1 MESTTL
7 RRSLLLGCAA
17 LSALAVS
24 SCGRAGDATTTGS
37 SGAQAAPGETVAAI
51 PSAATKNT
59 TRVWASSPA
68 SIAAAAARAVYPG
81 SRPNQRPLSVVL
93 ADSASWQAT
102 IAGAVLMA
110 APLHAPM
117 LLTDGA
123 TIPAA
128 SQSAL
133 TALAPTGAGQ
143 DGPQVVRL
151 GTAASPASLKSL
163 SIGGNDPFTLAARI
177 DAYQARIA
185 GRWSNAV
192 VIASSDSPAMA
203 MPAAAWAAKSG
214 DSVLFSGPND
224 LPAVT
229 AAAIKAH
236 GKPKIYILGPPSTI
250 SEKVAGQL
258 AALGQV
264 TRIGAKPA
272 SANAIAFARFSD
284 GDFGWGIVDPG
295 HGLVFTNVGA
305 SLTAGAAAPLSA
317 SGSYGPLLLTG
328 RDGSL
333 PPDVANYLR
342 DIRPGYSSDPVRGV
356 YNHAWIIGDPAAI
369 SDRAQATIDS
379 LLEIAP
385 VTRSA
390 TTP

>member
-24 SCGRAGDATTTGS
+24 SCGRAGDASTTGS
-37 SGAQAAPGETVAAI
+37 SGAQAAPGQTVAAI

-81 SRPNQRPLSVVL
+81 SRPSQRPLSVVL

-128 SQSAL
+128 SQAAL
-133 TALAPTGAGQ
+133 TALAPSGAGR
-143 DGPQVVRL
+143 DGPQLIRL
-151 GTAASPASLKSL
+151 GTAASPTSLKSL

-192 VIASSDSPAMA
+192 VIASSESAEMA

-214 DSVLFSGPND
+214 DSILFSGRD
-224 LPAVT
+224 KLPAAT
-229 AAAIKAH
+229 AAAVKAH
-236 GKPKIYILGPPSTI
+236 GKPKIYILGPSSVI
-250 SEKVAGQL
+250 SENVAREL

-264 TRIGAKPA
+264 TRVGARPA
-272 SANAIAFARFSD
+272 SANAIAFARFRD
-284 GDFGWGIVDPG
+284 GDFGWGIIDPG
-295 HGLVFTNVGA
+295 HGLVLTNVGA
-305 SLTAGAAAPLSA
+305 SLTAGGAAPLSA

-356 YNHAWIIGDPAAI
+356 YNHAWIIGDPIAV

-385 VTRSA
+385 VTKEAA
-390 TTP
+390 TR

>member
-1 MESTTL
+1 
-7 RRSLLLGCAA
+7 
-17 LSALAVS
+17 
-24 SCGRAGDATTTGS
+24 
-37 SGAQAAPGETVAAI
+37 
-51 PSAATKNT
+51 
-59 TRVWASSPA
+59 
-68 SIAAAAARAVYPG
+68 
-81 SRPNQRPLSVVL
+81 
-93 ADSASWQAT
+93 
-102 IAGAVLMA
+102 
-110 APLHAPM
+110 M
-117 LLTDGA
+117 LLTDGS

-128 SQSAL
+128 SQAAL
-133 TALAPTGAGQ
+133 TALAPTGAGR
-143 DGPQVVRL
+143 DGPQLIRL
-151 GTAASPASLKSL
+151 GTAASPTSLKSL

-192 VIASSDSPAMA
+192 VIASSESAEMA

-214 DSVLFSGPND
+214 DSILFSGRD
-224 LPAVT
+224 KLPAAT
-229 AAAIKAH
+229 AAAVKAH
-236 GKPKIYILGPPSTI
+236 GKPKIYILGPSSVI
-250 SEKVAGQL
+250 SENVAREL

-264 TRIGAKPA
+264 TRVGARPA

-284 GDFGWGIVDPG
+284 GDFGWGIIDPG
-295 HGLVFTNVGA
+295 HGLVLTNVGA
-305 SLTAGAAAPLSA
+305 PLTAGAAAPLSA

-356 YNHAWIIGDPAAI
+356 YNHAWIIGDPTAV

-385 VTRSA
+385 VTKEAA
-390 TTP
+390 TR

>member
-1 MESTTL
+1 MQLPAL
-7 RRSLLLGCAA
+7 RHSLLLACAV
-17 LSALAVS
+17 LLTLAVA
-24 SCGRAGDATTTGS
+24 SCGRAGDGATTGS

-81 SRPNQRPLSVVL
+81 ARPSQRPLSVVL
-93 ADSASWQAT
+93 ADSASWQST

-117 LLTDGA
+117 LLTEGA
-123 TIPAA
+123 QIPAA
-128 SQSAL
+128 TQSAL
-133 TALAPTGAGQ
+133 SALAPTGAGK
-143 DGPQVVRL
+143 DGPQIIRL
-151 GTAASPASLKSL
+151 GSAASPTTLKSL
-163 SIGGNDPFTLAARI
+163 SIGGDDPFTLAANV

-185 GRWSNAV
+185 GRWSRSI
-192 VIASSDSPAMA
+192 VIASSDSPEMA

-214 DSVLFSGPND
+214 DSVLFSGRD
-224 LPAVT
+224 ALPAAT

-236 GKPKIYILGPPSTI
+236 GKPKIYILGPSSTI
-250 SEKVAGQL
+250 SENVAKQL
-258 AALGQV
+258 APLGQV
-264 TRIGAKPA
+264 TRVGANPA
-272 SANAIAFARFSD
+272 SANAIAFARFRD
-284 GDFGWGIVDPG
+284 GDFGWGVIDPG

-305 SLTAGAAAPLSA
+305 PLTAAGAAPLSA
-317 SGSYGPLLLTG
+317 SGSYGPLLLVG

-333 PPDVANYLR
+333 PPDVTNYLR

-356 YNHAWIIGDPAAI
+356 YNHAWIIGDPAAV

-385 VTRSA
+385 ITRSA
-390 TTP
+390 ATP

>member
-24 SCGRAGDATTTGS
+24 SCGRAGDASTTGS

-59 TRVWASSPA
+59 TRVWASSPE

-81 SRPNQRPLSVVL
+81 SRPSQRPLSVVL

-128 SQSAL
+128 SQAAL
-133 TALAPTGAGQ
+133 TALAPTGAGE
-143 DGPQVVRL
+143 DGPQLIRL

-192 VIASSDSPAMA
+192 VIASSESPAMA

-214 DSVLFSGPND
+214 DSVLFSERNN
-224 LPAVT
+224 LPAAT
-229 AAAIKAH
+229 ATAIKSH
-236 GKPKIYILGPPSTI
+236 GKPRIYILGPPSTI

-258 AALGQV
+258 AALGPV

-272 SANAIAFARFSD
+272 TANAIAFARFSD
-284 GDFGWGIVDPG
+284 GDFGWGIIDPG
-295 HGLVFTNVGA
+295 HGLVLTNVGA

-356 YNHAWIIGDPAAI
+356 YNHAWVIGDPAAV

-385 VTRSA
+385 VTKDAA
-390 TTP
+390 TR

>member
-24 SCGRAGDATTTGS
+24 SCGRAGDASTTGS
-37 SGAQAAPGETVAAI
+37 SGAKAAPSETVAAI

-81 SRPNQRPLSVVL
+81 SRPSQRPLSVVL

-123 TIPAA
+123 KIPAA
-128 SQSAL
+128 SQAAL

-143 DGPQVVRL
+143 DGPQLIRL
-151 GTAASPASLKSL
+151 GTAASPTSLKSL

-185 GRWSNAV
+185 GRWSSAV
-192 VIASSDSPAMA
+192 VIASSESPAMA

-214 DSVLFSGPND
+214 DSVLFSESNN
-224 LPAVT
+224 LPAAT

-236 GKPKIYILGPPSTI
+236 GKPKIYILGPSSTI

-258 AALGQV
+258 AELGSV

-272 SANAIAFARFSD
+272 TANAIAFARFSD
-284 GDFGWGIVDPG
+284 GDFGWGIIDPG
-295 HGLVFTNVGA
+295 HGLVLTNVGA

-356 YNHAWIIGDPAAI
+356 YNHAWIIGDPVAI

-385 VTRSA
+385 VTKSA
-390 TTP
+390 ITP

>member
-1 MESTTL
+1 
-7 RRSLLLGCAA
+7 
-17 LSALAVS
+17 
-24 SCGRAGDATTTGS
+24 
-37 SGAQAAPGETVAAI
+37 
-51 PSAATKNT
+51 
-59 TRVWASSPA
+59 
-68 SIAAAAARAVYPG
+68 
-81 SRPNQRPLSVVL
+81 
-93 ADSASWQAT
+93 
-102 IAGAVLMA
+102 
-110 APLHAPM
+110 M

-128 SQSAL
+128 SQAAL

-143 DGPQVVRL
+143 DGPQLIRL
-151 GTAASPASLKSL
+151 GTAASPTALKSL

-192 VIASSDSPAMA
+192 VIASSESPAMA

-214 DSVLFSGPND
+214 DSVLFSERNN
-224 LPAVT
+224 LPAAT

-236 GKPKIYILGPPSTI
+236 GKPKIYILGPSSTI

-258 AALGQV
+258 AELGSV

-272 SANAIAFARFSD
+272 TANAIAFARFSD
-284 GDFGWGIVDPG
+284 GDFGWGIIDPG
-295 HGLVFTNVGA
+295 HGLVLTNVGA

-356 YNHAWIIGDPAAI
+356 YNHAWIIGDPVAI

-385 VTRSA
+385 VTKSA
-390 TTP
+390 ITP

>member
-17 LSALAVS
+17 LLALTLA
-24 SCGRAGDATTTGS
+24 SCGRAGNASSTGT

-68 SIAAAAARAVYPG
+68 SIAAASARAVYPG
-81 SRPNQRPLSVVL
+81 ARRSQHPLSVVL
-93 ADSASWQAT
+93 ADSGSWQAT

-123 TIPAA
+123 TIPVA

-133 TALAPTGAGQ
+133 TALAPSGAGK
-143 DGPQVVRL
+143 DGPQVIRL
-151 GTAASPASLKSL
+151 GTAASPSSLKSL

-192 VIASSDSPAMA
+192 VVASSDSPAMA

-214 DSVLFSGPND
+214 DSILFSARD
-224 LPAVT
+224 ELPAAT

-236 GKPKIYILGPPSTI
+236 GKPKIYILGPRSTI
-250 SEKVAGQL
+250 SENVASQL
-258 AALGQV
+258 AALGSV

-272 SANAIAFARFSD
+272 TANAIAFARFSD
-284 GDFGWGIVDPG
+284 GDFGWGIIDPG

-328 RDGSL
+328 RDGTL

-356 YNHAWIIGDPAAI
+356 YNHAWIIGDTAAI

-385 VTRSA
+385 VTKSA
-390 TTP
+390 ITP

>member
-1 MESTTL
+1 MLPNSL
-7 RRSLLLGCAA
+7 RRCFVIGSFA
-17 LSALAVS
+17 LTIAILAG
-24 SCGRAGDATTTGS
+24 CGRAGDAGTNGS

-59 TRVWASSPA
+59 TRVWASSPTSVAA
-68 SIAAAAARAVYPG
+68 SAARAVYPG
-81 SRPNQRPLSVVL
+81 SRPSQRPLSVVL

-117 LLTDGA
+117 LLTEGA
-123 TIPAA
+123 ELPAVTE
-128 SQSAL
+128 SAL
-133 TALAPTGAGQ
+133 SSLSPTGAGK

-151 GTAASPASLKSL
+151 GAAGSPTSLKSL
-163 SIGGNDPFTLAARI
+163 SIGGDDPFTLAARI
-177 DAYQARIA
+177 DAYQARVA

-192 VIASSDSPAMA
+192 VIASSESPEMA
-203 MPAAAWAAKSG
+203 MPAASWAAKSG
-214 DSVLFSGPND
+214 DSILFSGRD
-224 LPAVT
+224 ELPAAT
-229 AAAIKAH
+229 AAAVKAH
-236 GKPKIYILGPPSTI
+236 GKPKIYILGPSSTI
-250 SEKVAGQL
+250 SENVARQL

-264 TRIGAKPA
+264 TRVGAKPA

-295 HGLVFTNVGA
+295 HGLVFTNVA
-305 SLTAGAAAPLSA
+305 APLTAGGAAPLSA
-317 SGSYGPLLLTG
+317 SGSYGPLLLVG

-333 PPDVANYLR
+333 PPDVADYLR

-356 YNHAWIIGDPAAI
+356 YNHAWIIGDPAAVT
-369 SDRAQATIDS
+369 DRAQATIDS

-385 VTRSA
+385 VTKEAA
-390 TTP
+390 TR

>member
-24 SCGRAGDATTTGS
+24 SCGRAGDASTTGS
-37 SGAQAAPGETVAAI
+37 SGAQAAPSETVAAI

-81 SRPNQRPLSVVL
+81 SRPSQRPLSVVL

-117 LLTDGA
+117 LLTDGS

-128 SQSAL
+128 SQAAL
-133 TALAPTGAGQ
+133 TALAPSGAGR
-143 DGPQVVRL
+143 DGPQLIRL
-151 GTAASPASLKSL
+151 GTAASPTSLKSL

-192 VIASSDSPAMA
+192 VIASSESAEMA

-214 DSVLFSGPND
+214 DSILFSGRD
-224 LPAVT
+224 KLPAAT
-229 AAAIKAH
+229 AAAVKAH
-236 GKPKIYILGPPSTI
+236 GKPKIYILGPSSVI
-250 SEKVAGQL
+250 SENVAREL

-264 TRIGAKPA
+264 TRVGARPA

-284 GDFGWGIVDPG
+284 GDFGWGIIDPG
-295 HGLVFTNVGA
+295 HGLVLTNVGA
-305 SLTAGAAAPLSA
+305 SLTAGGAAPLSA

-356 YNHAWIIGDPAAI
+356 YNHAWIIGDPTAV
-369 SDRAQATIDS
+369 SDRAQARIDS

-385 VTRSA
+385 VTKEAA
-390 TTP
+390 TR

>member
-1 MESTTL
+1 MESIKL
-7 RRSLLLGCAA
+7 RRSLLLGVAVVT
-17 LSALAVS
+17 ALALA
-24 SCGRAGDATTTGS
+24 SCGRAGDAETTGA
-37 SGAQAAPGETVAAI
+37 SGARPAPGQTVAAI

-59 TRVWASSPA
+59 TRIWASSPA
-68 SIAAAAARAVYPG
+68 SIAASAARAVYPAAG
-81 SRPNQRPLSVVL
+81 ASQRPLSVVL
-93 ADSASWQAT
+93 ADSASWQST

-117 LLTDGA
+117 LLTAGA
-123 TIPAA
+123 KIPAP
-128 SQSAL
+128 SAAAL
-133 TALAPTGAGQ
+133 SALAPTGAGKN
-143 DGPQVVRL
+143 GAQVIRL
-151 GTAASPASLKSL
+151 GTAASPTSLKSL
-163 SIGGNDPFTLAARI
+163 SIGGSDPFTLAARI

-192 VIASSDSPAMA
+192 VIASSESPAMA

-214 DSVLFSGPND
+214 DSVLFSGRD
-224 LPAVT
+224 ELPAAT

-236 GKPKIYILGPPSTI
+236 GKPKIYILGPSSVI
-250 SEKVAGQL
+250 SENVAREL

-264 TRIGAKPA
+264 TRVGAKTA

-284 GDFGWGIVDPG
+284 GDFGWGIIDPG
-295 HGLVFTNVGA
+295 HGLVLTNEA
-305 SLTAGAAAPLSA
+305 APLTAGGAAPLSA
-317 SGSYGPLLLTG
+317 SGSYGPLLLVG

-356 YNHAWIIGDPAAI
+356 YNHAWIIGDPVAVT
-369 SDRAQATIDS
+369 DRAQATIDG

-385 VTRSA
+385 VTKEAANR
-390 TTP
+390 

>member
-7 RRSLLLGCAA
+7 RRLLLIGCAA
-17 LSALAVS
+17 LSALAVA
-24 SCGRAGDATTTGS
+24 SCGRAGDANTTGS

-81 SRPNQRPLSVVL
+81 ARASQHPLSVVL

-117 LLTDGA
+117 LLTEGA
-123 TIPAA
+123 QIPAVT
-128 SQSAL
+128 QSAL
-133 TALAPTGAGQ
+133 SALAPTGAGK
-143 DGPQVVRL
+143 DGPQVIRL
-151 GTAASPASLKSL
+151 GAAASPTTLKSL
-163 SIGGNDPFTLAARI
+163 SIGGNDPYTLAANI
-177 DAYQARIA
+177 DAYQARIR
-185 GRWSNAV
+185 GRWSGSV
-192 VIASSDSPAMA
+192 VIASSDSPEMA

-214 DSVLFSGPND
+214 DSILFSGRD
-224 LPAVT
+224 KLPPAT
-229 AAAIKAH
+229 AAAVKAH
-236 GKPKIYILGPPSTI
+236 GKPKIYILGPSATI
-250 SEKVAGQL
+250 SENVAREL
-258 AALGQV
+258 ASLGQV

-284 GDFGWGIVDPG
+284 GDFGWGVIDPG
-295 HGLVFTNVGA
+295 HGLVFANTA
-305 SLTAGAAAPLSA
+305 APLTAGPVAPLSA
-317 SGSYGPLLLTG
+317 SGSYGPLLLIG
-328 RDGSL
+328 RNGSL

-356 YNHAWIIGDPAAI
+356 YNHAWIIGDPVAV

-385 VTRSA
+385 VTKSA
-390 TTP
+390 ATP

>member
-1 MESTTL
+1 MLPTL
-7 RRSLLLGCAA
+7 PRRSLIVGS
-17 LSALAVS
+17 SALLIWALAA
-24 SCGRAGDATTTGS
+24 CGRAGDPSGSGS
-37 SGAQAAPGETVAAI
+37 SAAQVTPGQTVAAI

-59 TRVWASSPA
+59 TRIWASSPVTVAA
-68 SIAAAAARAVYPG
+68 SAARAVYPG
-81 SRPNQRPLSVVL
+81 ARTSQRPLSVVL
-93 ADSASWQAT
+93 ADTASWPAT

-123 TIPAA
+123 QIPAA
-128 SQSAL
+128 TTAAL
-133 TALAPTGAGQ
+133 SALAPTGAGV
-143 DGPQVVRL
+143 DGPQVIRL
-151 GTAASPASLKSL
+151 GAAASPTSLKSL
-163 SIGGNDPFTLAARI
+163 SLSGNDPFTLAARI
-177 DAYQARIA
+177 DSYQARIS
-185 GRWSNAV
+185 GRWSDAV

-214 DSVLFSGPND
+214 DSVLFSRRD
-224 LPAVT
+224 KLPAAT

-236 GKPKIYILGPPSTI
+236 GKPKIYILGPSSTI
-250 SEKVAGQL
+250 SEDVAREL

-272 SANAIAFARFSD
+272 SANAIAFARFKD

-295 HGLVFTNVGA
+295 HGLVFTNA
-305 SLTAGAAAPLSA
+305 AAPLTAGGAAPLSA
-317 SGSYGPLLLTG
+317 SGSYGPLLLVG

-333 PPDVANYLR
+333 PPDLRNYLR

-356 YNHAWIIGDPAAI
+356 YNHAWIIGDPTAV
-369 SDRAQATIDS
+369 SDLAQATIDS

-385 VTRSA
+385 IPNSTATR
-390 TTP
+390 